1 MDKFHRYNDLLR
13 ILKSRRLPIKLA
25 DLAEKMECDK
35 ATVKRIV
42 SEMRDFLDAPIL
54 SNRTGYQLD
63 ASRSDSFELPG
74 VWFSSGELVALLT
87 MQQVLS
93 GVREGV
99 LADEFNELRQRIDKL
114 LANRK
119 IGSAHLAKKVRALM
133 HGIRGK
139 NVRSFPIVADALARE
154 QQLQFTYHR
163 RDNNQS
169 EQRHV
174 SPQQLLYYR
183 GNLYLQAWCHQR
195 KELRSFALERM
206 HDCALINEPIR
217 AVDTAVIE
225 KAIGAGYGIFSG
237 PAENTAVLRF
247 KVPAAHWIEDEIWH
261 EQQQQHWLTDG
272 RLELRVPYGNPTEL
286 LMDILRHGADVEV
299 VSPASLRKAVTQK
312 LQQALTQY
320 QKN

>member
-13 ILKSRRLPIKLA
+13 ILKNRRLPVKLA

-54 SNRTGYQLD
+54 SNRNGYQLD
-63 ASRSDSFELPG
+63 TSRSDSFELPG

-139 NVRSFPIVADALARE
+139 NISSFPLVADALARE
-154 QQLQFTYHR
+154 RQLQFTYHR
-163 RDNNQS
+163 RDTNQT

-206 HDCALINEPIR
+206 HDCVMLDATIQSVEATI
-217 AVDTAVIE
+217 IE

-237 PAENTAVLRF
+237 PADHIAVLRF
-247 KVPAAHWIEDEIWH
+247 KVPTAHWIEDEIWH
-261 EQQQQHWLTDG
+261 EQQQQQWLPDG
-272 RLELRVPYGNPTEL
+272 RLELRVPFGNPTEL

-299 VSPASLRKAVTQK
+299 ISPASLRRALVQK
-312 LQQALTQY
+312 LQQSLTQY
-320 QKN
+320 Q